1 MHRGFYLKCFFGDF
15 YEFPFLAVERLEKNL
30 DKLYKHKIAS
40 RIDDPSFTNTKKK
53 MLKRMESLKAKE
65 KLLSES

>member
-30 DKLYKHKIAS
+30 DKLYKRKIAS

-53 MLKRMESLKAKE
+53 NVEKNGKFESERKIII
-65 KLLSES
+65 